1 MEIQNKIREGNFETF
16 YTVLEEASKKASSSN
31 FILND
36 LIEVFIYL
44 AFLFDNVNEI
54 FIFSEEL
61 KYLSDIYQK
70 AKESCVMDPKRKA
83 KLDDFWKS
91 FDKFVK
97 KEKGIIQFLYKNDK
111 ADEALEKSEKIKV
124 FLDEKQ
130 GKITFNLKQLNPN
143 LSLVEGLNF
152 FILVPQYDMLYTTQ
166 EINGKTWNACYF
178 KNKELYDN
186 AKDIFDNF
194 LKLSKETIQQ
204 KANGNG
210 E

>member
-1 MEIQNKIREGNFETF
+1 MEIQNKIREGNFDTF

-44 AFLFDNVNEI
+44 TFLFDNVNEI
-54 FIFSEEL
+54 FIFSEDL

-111 ADEALEKSEKIKV
+111 AEEALEKSEKIKV
-124 FLDEKQ
+124 FLDDNQ

>member
-44 AFLFDNVNEI
+44 TFLFDNVNEI
-54 FIFSEEL
+54 FIFSEDL

-70 AKESCVMDPKRKA
+70 AKESCAMDPKRKA

-111 ADEALEKSEKIKV
+111 AEEALEKSEKIKV
-124 FLDEKQ
+124 FLDDNQ

>member
-44 AFLFDNVNEI
+44 TFLFDNVNEI
-54 FIFSEEL
+54 FIFSEDL

-111 ADEALEKSEKIKV
+111 AEEALEKSEKIKV
-124 FLDEKQ
+124 FLDDKQ

-194 LKLSKETIQQ
+194 LILSKETIQQ

>member
-44 AFLFDNVNEI
+44 TFLFDNVNEI
-54 FIFSEEL
+54 FIFSEDL

-111 ADEALEKSEKIKV
+111 AEEALEKSEKIKV
-124 FLDEKQ
+124 FLDDKQ

-152 FILVPQYDMLYTTQ
+152 FILVPQYYMLYTTQ

>member
-16 YTVLEEASKKASSSN
+16 YTVLEDASKKASSSN

-44 AFLFDNVNEI
+44 TFLFDNVNEI
-54 FIFSEEL
+54 FIFSEDL

-111 ADEALEKSEKIKV
+111 AEEALEKSEKIKV

>member
-44 AFLFDNVNEI
+44 TFLFDNVNEI
-54 FIFSEEL
+54 FIFSEDL

-111 ADEALEKSEKIKV
+111 AEEALEKSKKIKV

-178 KNKELYDN
+178 KNKELYGN

-194 LKLSKETIQQ
+194 LKLSKETILQ
-204 KANGNG
+204 KKDGNG

>member
-44 AFLFDNVNEI
+44 TFLFDNVNEI
-54 FIFSEEL
+54 LIFSEDL
-61 KYLSDIYQK
+61 KYMSDIYQK

-111 ADEALEKSEKIKV
+111 AEEALEKSEKIKV
-124 FLDEKQ
+124 FLDDKQ

>member
-44 AFLFDNVNEI
+44 TFLFDNVNEI
-54 FIFSEEL
+54 FIFSEDL

-70 AKESCVMDPKRKA
+70 AKKSCVMDPKRKA

-111 ADEALEKSEKIKV
+111 AEEALEKSEKIKV
-124 FLDEKQ
+124 FFEEKQ

-186 AKDIFDNF
+186 AKNIFDNF
-194 LKLSKETIQQ
+194 LKLSKETIRQEM
-204 KANGNG
+204 NGNG

>member
-44 AFLFDNVNEI
+44 TFLFDNVNEI
-54 FIFSEEL
+54 FIFSEDL

-83 KLDDFWKS
+83 ILDDFWKS

-111 ADEALEKSEKIKV
+111 AEEALEKSEKIKV
-124 FLDEKQ
+124 FLDDKQ

>member
-16 YTVLEEASKKASSSN
+16 YTVLVEASKKASLSN

-36 LIEVFIYL
+36 LIEVFVYFT
-44 AFLFDNVNEI
+44 FLLDNVNEI
-54 FIFSEEL
+54 FIFSKDFE
-61 KYLSDIYQK
+61 YLSDVYQK
-70 AKESCVMDPKRKA
+70 AKEGCAKDPKRKA

-91 FDKFVK
+91 FDQFVK
-97 KEKGIIQFLYKNDK
+97 KENGIIQFLYKNDK
-111 ADEALEKSEKIKV
+111 DEEALEKSEKLKV
-124 FLDEKQ
+124 FLEEQQ
-130 GKITFNLKQLNPN
+130 GKITFDLKQLNPN

>member
-1 MEIQNKIREGNFETF
+1 MRHSIQSWRK
-16 YTVLEEASKKASSSN
+16 ASKKASSSN

-44 AFLFDNVNEI
+44 TFLFDNVNEI
-54 FIFSEEL
+54 FIFSEDL

-111 ADEALEKSEKIKV
+111 AEEALEKSEKIKV
-124 FLDEKQ
+124 FLDDKQ

>member
-44 AFLFDNVNEI
+44 TFLFDNVNEI
-54 FIFSEEL
+54 FIFSEDL

-111 ADEALEKSEKIKV
+111 AEEALEKSEKIKV
-124 FLDEKQ
+124 FLDDKQ

-194 LKLSKETIQQ
+194 LKLSKGTIQQ

>member
-16 YTVLEEASKKASSSN
+16 YTVLEEASKKASLSN

-44 AFLFDNVNEI
+44 TFLFDNVNKI
-54 FIFSEEL
+54 FIFSKDL
-61 KYLSDIYQK
+61 KYLSDVYQK

-97 KEKGIIQFLYKNDK
+97 KENGIIQFLYKNDK
-111 ADEALEKSEKIKV
+111 NEEALEKSEKIKV
-124 FLDEKQ
+124 FLEEKQ
-130 GKITFNLKQLNPN
+130 GKITFDLKQLNPI

-152 FILVPQYDMLYTTQ
+152 FILVPQYDMLFTTQ
-166 EINGKTWNACYF
+166 EINGETWNTCYF
-178 KNKELYDN
+178 KNKELYDS
-186 AKDIFDNF
+186 AKGIFDNF
-194 LKLSKETIQQ
+194 LKLSKETFLQ
-204 KANGNG
+204 KTDGNG

>member
-44 AFLFDNVNEI
+44 TFLFDNVNEI
-54 FIFSEEL
+54 FIFSEDL

-70 AKESCVMDPKRKA
+70 AKESCVMDQKRKA

-111 ADEALEKSEKIKV
+111 AEEALEKSEKIKV

>member
-44 AFLFDNVNEI
+44 TFLFDNVNEI
-54 FIFSEEL
+54 FIFSEDF

-70 AKESCVMDPKRKA
+70 AKESCVMDSKRKA

-111 ADEALEKSEKIKV
+111 AEEALEKSEKIKV
-124 FLDEKQ
+124 FLDDKQ

-194 LKLSKETIQQ
+194 LKLSKETILQ

>member
-44 AFLFDNVNEI
+44 TFLFDNVNEI
-54 FIFSEEL
+54 FIFSEDL

-111 ADEALEKSEKIKV
+111 AEEALEKSEKIKV

-186 AKDIFDNF
+186 AKDIFDKSNF
-194 LKLSKETIQQ
+194 RNTII
-204 KANGNG
+204 
-210 E
+210 

>member
-44 AFLFDNVNEI
+44 TFLFDNVNEI
-54 FIFSEEL
+54 FIFSEDL

-70 AKESCVMDPKRKA
+70 TKESCVMDPKRKA

-111 ADEALEKSEKIKV
+111 AEEALEKSEKIKV

>member
-44 AFLFDNVNEI
+44 TFLFDNVNEI
-54 FIFSEEL
+54 FIFSEDL

-111 ADEALEKSEKIKV
+111 AEEALEKSEKIKV
-124 FLDEKQ
+124 FLDDKQ

>member
-44 AFLFDNVNEI
+44 TFLFDNVNEI
-54 FIFSEEL
+54 FIFSEDL

-70 AKESCVMDPKRKA
+70 AKEGCVKDPKRKA

-111 ADEALEKSEKIKV
+111 AEEALEKSEKIKV

>member
-44 AFLFDNVNEI
+44 TFLFDNVNEI
-54 FIFSEEL
+54 FIFSEDL

-70 AKESCVMDPKRKA
+70 AKESCVMDPKRKV

-111 ADEALEKSEKIKV
+111 AEEALEKSEKIKV